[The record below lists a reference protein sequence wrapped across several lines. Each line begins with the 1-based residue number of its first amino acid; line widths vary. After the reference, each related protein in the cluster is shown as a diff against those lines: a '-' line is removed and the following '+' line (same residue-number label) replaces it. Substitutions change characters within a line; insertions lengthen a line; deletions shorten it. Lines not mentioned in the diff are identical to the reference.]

1 MDVIEADEA
10 SDDLQDLN
18 RNDKNRMKIEKHF

>member
-18 RNDKNRMKIEKHF
+18 RNDKNGMIIEKNF